1 MPKGYPKAHPFA
13 GDSLYERLIETV
25 APRIGGSLL
34 REIDATI
41 SHVDSLFGSKYKN
54 QLRHDLMLRIK
65 TDYLNL
71 NEEKRAKRRARA
83 ATTNRRTRKSKI
95 ETDLETLGVLTSNQ
109 PQ

>member
-1 MPKGYPKAHPFA
+1 MPRGYPKAHPFA

-25 APRIGGSLL
+25 APRIGGSLI
-34 REIDATI
+34 REIDTVTA
-41 SHVDSLFGSKYKN
+41 HVDSLFGSKYKN

-65 TDYLNL
+65 TDFLNL
-71 NEEKRAKRRARA
+71 NEEKRAKRRAR